1 MDIQIETAAHRL
13 AIAFA
18 DDTDI
23 PARFRKERSKNVR
36 NKKSSNDSL
45 IENRFKMDV
54 NHWKNLILTMLKKL
68 DDDIAWRFVNISPN
82 VETKVDSAAYND
94 DFCLFIDYLVL
105 RRDKE
110 KCDSEELGRLAMLSG
125 AFQKEIEKQL
135 KSLK

>member
-1 MDIQIETAAHRL
+1 MDTQIETAAHRL

-23 PARFRKERSKNVR
+23 PARFRKGANSKTK
-36 NKKSSNDSL
+36 NKKTKSDSL
-45 IENRFKMDV
+45 IENRFKVDV

-68 DDDIAWRFVNISPN
+68 DDDIAWRFINISPH
-82 VETKVDSAAYND
+82 VDTKVDSAAYND
-94 DFCLFIDYLVL
+94 DFCHFIDYLVL

-135 KSLK
+135 KSI